1 MNGAN
6 IIMQSEGI
14 RRDIPAELVAKN
26 QLMQNQILEEQIQ
39 REKMMR
45 EQLAGE
51 TDVQARIDALV
62 QAGDYKSAN
71 TLAQMLQRQG
81 AAAKSGS
88 DIDKNAREQMYKEAE
103 VVANAFQNV
112 DINDPNQ
119 VGATLASLYNRG
131 ILDDED
137 IQLIQSDPNQL
148 HVMIEGATNALE
160 ARRIELSEQSGE
172 RGERQL
178 QISEA
183 ELAGEYGMTLP
194 PRGGAAPT
202 APAATPRATAPN
214 VAQRAA
220 PTPKQAIPKP
230 QGEDLKPTPLP
241 KRSDFPGGRKGE
253 QAYIAR
259 RQEIREENK
268 YKEKRREA
276 IRDLKLDKR
285 RFQAIARGYRRKAT
299 TVRDTV
305 NSIKE
310 ILKGGSILPKTG
322 PAAGAVTKIPL
333 IPADAKRIE
342 KKLKTLES
350 LVGFGEL
357 QTMRNNSKTGGAVGN
372 LSERE
377 FSNLASVLGNLDIT
391 NEEID
396 LEATLDSILDS
407 YESGVMALEADL
419 NNWESITAEF
429 LPGGIPEQVADEG
442 DVLETYTDD
451 TGVVYIRTESGW
463 HIKE

>member
-137 IQLIQSDPNQL
+137 IQLIQ
-148 HVMIEGATNALE
+148 
-160 ARRIELSEQSGE
+160 
-172 RGERQL
+172 
-178 QISEA
+178 
-183 ELAGEYGMTLP
+183 
-194 PRGGAAPT
+194 
-202 APAATPRATAPN
+202 
-214 VAQRAA
+214 
-220 PTPKQAIPKP
+220 
-230 QGEDLKPTPLP
+230 
-241 KRSDFPGGRKGE
+241 
-253 QAYIAR
+253 
-259 RQEIREENK
+259 
-268 YKEKRREA
+268 
-276 IRDLKLDKR
+276 
-285 RFQAIARGYRRKAT
+285 
-299 TVRDTV
+299 
-305 NSIKE
+305 
-310 ILKGGSILPKTG
+310 
-322 PAAGAVTKIPL
+322 
-333 IPADAKRIE
+333 
-342 KKLKTLES
+342 
-350 LVGFGEL
+350 
-357 QTMRNNSKTGGAVGN
+357 
-372 LSERE
+372 
-377 FSNLASVLGNLDIT
+377 
-391 NEEID
+391 
-396 LEATLDSILDS
+396 
-407 YESGVMALEADL
+407 
-419 NNWESITAEF
+419 
-429 LPGGIPEQVADEG
+429 
-442 DVLETYTDD
+442 
-451 TGVVYIRTESGW
+451 
-463 HIKE
+463 